1 MADAGIIEVKNLSVG
16 FTTRAGETFN
26 VLKNVDLTVCRGE
39 TMGIVGESGSG
50 KSTLALA
57 TMGFL
62 KPGLRKTGGD
72 ARFACEDMFA
82 MSSSRLED
90 IRGGELGLIPQN
102 SGQALTPTM
111 RIGAQLCESLALHCN
126 IEKHACAPRAED
138 LLSQVRLRDVKSIM
152 GRFPH
157 ELSGGQQQ
165 RVAIAMALA
174 GEPEALVLDEP
185 TTGLDVTTQ
194 IHILDLLRDLA
205 AERNMAMVMVSH
217 DLGVIGRCCQKV
229 TVMLSGEVVQSAPAQ
244 QVLCQPEHPYS
255 RKLLDAT
262 PRIKPVAKMPAPV
275 CDGEKEVLRLQD
287 LALSYRQPGFWERS
301 FGKTDLPLTVDGVNV
316 SLKQGETLGLVG
328 ESGSG
333 KSTILKAIAGMLPP
347 QNGSITL
354 AEGAPLPE
362 RIDQR
367 SPTELRRIQLIFQN
381 ADQALNPRHTALQ
394 ILTQPLQ
401 LYFGMKGNDLR
412 DRAVEL
418 LDRMR
423 LNADYLDRF
432 PGQMSGGEKQ
442 RLAIARAFAAEPE
455 IVLCD
460 EVTSALD
467 VSVQASVMELL
478 QDLKREKKTTYV
490 FVSHDLAVVQ
500 ELADQIVVLK
510 QGRVCEQG
518 TAKAIYGNPQDD
530 YTKKLFDAVLEPE
543 PVNGLSSNQRP
554 E

>member
-1 MADAGIIEVKNLSVG
+1 MAGKAIIEVRDLSVG
-16 FTTRAGETFN
+16 FTTRAGDTLN
-26 VLKNVDLTVCRGE
+26 VLKGVDLTVCAGE
-39 TMGIVGESGSG
+39 TVGIVGESGSG

-62 KPGLRKTGGD
+62 KPGLRKTGGHVQFD
-72 ARFACEDMFA
+72 GQDVFA
-82 MSSSRLED
+82 MSPQQLED
-90 IRGGELGLIPQN
+90 IRGGKLGLIPQN

-111 RIGAQLCESLALHCN
+111 RIGAQLCESLTLHCN
-126 IEKHACAPRAED
+126 LEKEACAPRAED
-138 LLSQVRLRDVKSIM
+138 LLSQVRLRDVKAIM
-152 GRFPH
+152 RRFPH

-205 AERNMAMVMVSH
+205 VERNMAMVMVSH
-217 DLGVIGRCCQKV
+217 DLGVIGRCCQTV
-229 TVMLSGEVVQSAPAQ
+229 TVMLSGEVVQNAPSQ
-244 QVLCQPEHPYS
+244 QVLCKPEHPYA
-255 RKLLDAT
+255 KQLLDAT
-262 PRIKPVAKMPAPV
+262 PRLMPVAQMTN
-275 CDGEKEVLRLQD
+275 RLDAEASEALCLQN
-287 LALSYRQPGFWERS
+287 LALSYRQQGFWERTL
-301 FGKTDLPLTVDGVNV
+301 GKADLPLTVDGVSV

-333 KSTILKAIAGMLPP
+333 KSTILKAIAGILPP
-347 QNGSITL
+347 RDGAITV
-354 AEGAPLPE
+354 AGGHALPE

-381 ADQALNPRHTALQ
+381 PDQALNPRHTALG
-394 ILTQPLQ
+394 ILSQPLQ
-401 LYFGMKGNDLR
+401 LYFGMKGNALR

-418 LDRMR
+418 LERMR
-423 LNADYLDRF
+423 LSADYLDRF

-467 VSVQASVMELL
+467 VSVQASVMDLL

-500 ELADQIVVLK
+500 QLADQIVVLK

-518 TAKAIYGNPQDD
+518 SAREVYGNPQDE
-530 YTKKLFDAVLEPE
+530 YTQKLFDAVLEPE
-543 PVNGLSSNQRP
+543 PG
-554 E
+554 